1 MIFNKK
7 KSLSAYSLKQLSR
20 EIDPDEIF
28 LDSKN
33 LPDFDKDQFEGRL
46 EKPIGIR
53 AIFGVAIVF
62 ILIEIVFFTKV
73 VNLQVV
79 RGNELLE
86 KSENNR
92 LEHTPIF
99 AMRGTIYDRNGE
111 KLAWNSFDEKIIADS
126 QTSGASV
133 GTLPLTDNATT
144 TGDLSLIH
152 RSYISLPGFGHA
164 LGYVSY
170 PKRDSNGFFYQESF
184 IGKDGVEEKYNDL
197 LSGKNGLQI
206 SEIDALGNIREGS
219 IIEKAQNGE
228 GITLAI
234 DSKVQAE
241 LHTFIKN
248 LAVDKGYIGGS
259 GAIMDIKT
267 GELLALTSYPEYE
280 SGVLSEGKNNKI
292 IQSYQTDKRSVFL
305 DRAVSGV
312 YAPGSVVKP
321 IMAIG
326 ALEEGVITPEKQI
339 LSTGSITIPNPYYPE
354 LKSVFNDW
362 KAHGWV
368 NMRRALAVSSDVYF
382 YEIGGGFEG
391 QNGIGIANIEK
402 YARMFGLGSP
412 TGIDLTDEKSGTIPN
427 PEWKA
432 KVFNG
437 EPWRLGDT
445 YHTVIGQYGF
455 QVTPLQMIRATA
467 TIANNGT
474 LVTPHLL
481 KDPVEDFPTT
491 KISIPSSSFQVV
503 REGMRQGVLEGT
515 DVGLNVA
522 YVDVAAKTGT
532 AEVGSAKKY
541 INSWVVGFFP
551 YEKPRYAFAVVMEK
565 GPYHN
570 TIGGVFVMRE
580 MLDWMHTN
588 TPEYLK
594 EL

>member
-1 MIFNKK
+1 MIFSRK
-7 KSLSAYSLKQLSR
+7 KSLSAHHLKQLSR

-33 LPDFDKDQFEGRL
+33 LPEFDKNQFEGRL
-46 EKPIGIR
+46 EKPIGKK
-53 AIFGVAIVF
+53 AIFGIAFVF
-62 ILIEIVFFTKV
+62 FVLEVIFFTKV
-73 VNLQVV
+73 IDLQVI
-79 RGNELLE
+79 RGDELLHR
-86 KSENNR
+86 SENNR
-92 LEHTPIF
+92 LDNTPIF

-111 KLAWNSFDEKIIADS
+111 KLAWNSFDEKVVANLS
-126 QTSGASV
+126 ESST
-133 GTLPLTDNATT
+133 GTEVVSLGGNATT
-144 TGDLSLIH
+144 TEDLFR
-152 RSYISLPGFGHA
+152 RSYTSLPGLGHV

-170 PKRDSNGFFYQESF
+170 PKRDSKGFYYQESF

-206 SEIDALGNIREGS
+206 VETDALGNTTEGS
-219 IIEKAQNGE
+219 IIEKAQNGI
-228 GITLAI
+228 GITLGI
-234 DSKVQAE
+234 DAKVEAE
-241 LHTFIKN
+241 LNTYIKS
-248 LAVDKGYIGGS
+248 LAEEKGFIGGS
-259 GAIMDIKT
+259 GAIMDVQT
-267 GELLALTSYPEYE
+267 GELLALTSYPEYK
-280 SGVLSEGKNNKI
+280 SSVLSEGKDEKT

-326 ALEEGVITPEKQI
+326 ALNEGVITPEKQI
-339 LSTGSITIPNPYYPE
+339 LSTGSISIPNPYYPD
-354 LKSVFNDW
+354 LPSVFMDW

-368 NMRRALAVSSDVYF
+368 DMRQALAVSSDVYF

-391 QNGIGIANIEK
+391 QKGIGIANIEK

-412 TGIDLTDEKSGTIPN
+412 TGVDLFDEKSGTIPD

-432 KVFNG
+432 EVFNG

-445 YHTVIGQYGF
+445 YNTVIGQYGF

-467 TIANNGT
+467 ALANDGI

-491 KISIPSSSFQVV
+491 KISIPSSYFQIV
-503 REGMRQGVLEGT
+503 REGMRDGVLYGT
-515 DVGLNVA
+515 DAGLNVDF
-522 YVDVAAKTGT
+522 VKVAAKTGT
-532 AEVGSAKKY
+532 AEVGAAKKY

-551 YEKPRYAFAVVMEK
+551 YDKPRYAFAVVMEK

-570 TIGGVFVMRE
+570 TIGGVYVMRQ
-580 MLDWMHTN
+580 MLDWMHLN

-594 EL
+594 SL